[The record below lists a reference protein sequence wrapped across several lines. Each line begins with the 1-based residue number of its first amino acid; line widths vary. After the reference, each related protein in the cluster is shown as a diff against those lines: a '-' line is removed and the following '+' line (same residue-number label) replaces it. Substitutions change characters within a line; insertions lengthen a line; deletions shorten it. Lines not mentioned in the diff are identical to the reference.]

1 MMITPRQN
9 CSFEKVVTQEAVKS
23 LGPSAVLLTR
33 SAPRHKSENAAPG
46 SKTPTTAAFAHMMP

>member
-9 CSFEKVVTQEAVKS
+9 CSREKVVTQETVKS

-33 SAPRHKSENAAPG
+33 SAPRHKPETPRLAARRRLLRR
-46 SKTPTTAAFAHMMP
+46 SLT